1 MNKYSLSVVGWNSIT
16 IHADY
21 FETEAPYLRFYV
33 FNNRDGSNTLVASHN
48 TLVALFPSYRSI
60 ITEIEYNI

>member
-33 FNNRDGSNTLVASHN
+33 FNNRDGSNTLVA
-48 TLVALFPSYRSI
+48 LFPSYRSI